1 VGVVTVRPSCT
12 WYLLVGM
19 DSDRDSALHRLAD
32 DLLHA
37 AARGDWAT
45 VAEAF
50 APDVVKLDRRQL
62 GLPPISGRDEWVA
75 RIRLS
80 FQTIKVREWRTEL
93 LETPHE
99 RLGLLRVQFWSEEE
113 YSMEY
118 LTVTEIDATG
128 QIVYS
133 VDYDPEDA
141 DSAQAELELRAR
153 RTGCP

>member
-1 VGVVTVRPSCT
+1 M
-12 WYLLVGM
+12 VGM
-19 DSDRDSALHRLAD
+19 EPDRGGALDRLAN
-32 DLLHA
+32 DLLDA

-45 VAEAF
+45 VARAF

-62 GLPPISGRDEWVA
+62 GLPPVSGRDELVA

-80 FQTIKVREWRTEL
+80 FQIIKVREWRIDL

-99 RLGLLRVQFWSEEE
+99 RLGLLRVQFWSEED

-141 DSAQAELELRAR
+141 DSAQAELELRES
-153 RTGCP
+153 CPPD

>member
-1 VGVVTVRPSCT
+1 M
-12 WYLLVGM
+12 VGM
-19 DSDRDSALHRLAD
+19 EPDRGGALDRLAN
-32 DLLHA
+32 DLLDA

-45 VAEAF
+45 VTRAF

-62 GLPPISGRDEWVA
+62 GLPPVSGRDELVA

-80 FQTIKVREWRTEL
+80 FQIIKVREWRTDL

-99 RLGLLRVQFWSEEE
+99 RLGLLRVQFWSEED

-141 DSAQAELELRAR
+141 DSAQAELDLRAS
-153 RTGCP
+153 CPPD